1 MSGRRTRVPGVS
13 SAELPYVDEVS
24 DTAESLVLD
33 IGDDIGALV
42 LYADEEWLGREI
54 DITPVGLSRSH
65 HTHTMIRRRHAV
77 DRAFVAGVYPDLPR
91 RDLHRLGNGRRRAG
105 RGRYR
110 RRAGHRAPGR
120 RLPTAGRTDLA
131 GIGPGAS
138 MQDPRVPR

>member
-77 DRAFVAGVYPDLPR
+77 DRAFVAGVYPDL
-91 RDLHRLGNGRRRAG
+91 RAG
-105 RGRYR
+105 TYTVWGTDGVELAEVVIAGGQVTELQAGDCR
-110 RRAGHRAPGR
+110 RPEE
-120 RLPTAGRTDLA
+120 P
-131 GIGPGAS
+131 I
-138 MQDPRVPR
+138 